1 MMRSKRTVR
10 TFTGLAMAGL
20 VLGLISVGST
30 GSALALEPGQ
40 PAPGFVLPSLED
52 DSQKISLKSYR
63 GKVVWL
69 DFWASW
75 CAPCLTAMPELEKLR
90 QQLPAKDVQI
100 VAVNLDQDPKKALKF
115 LAKNPV
121 GYPSA
126 SDVKG
131 GLPQQF
137 GVKTMPTS
145 YLIDRKGVVRL
156 VHPGFRR
163 GDIET
168 IREEILALVKE

>member
-1 MMRSKRTVR
+1 MMRFPRHGR
-10 TFTGLAMAGL
+10 GPQQLA
-20 VLGLISVGST
+20 LG
-30 GSALALEPGQ
+30 ALALLLACVGVAGSAMALDPGDR
-40 PAPGFVLPSLED
+40 APGFVLPSVED
-52 DSQKISLKSYR
+52 GSKKISLKDYR

-75 CAPCLTAMPELEKLR
+75 CAPCLTAMPELEELR
-90 QQLPAKDVQI
+90 KQLPAKHVQI
-100 VAVNLDQDPKKALKF
+100 IAVNLDQDPKKALRF

-131 GLPQQF
+131 GLPEQF
-137 GVKTMPTS
+137 GLKAMPTS
-145 YLIDRKGVVRL
+145 YLIDRKGVIRL
-156 VHPGFRR
+156 VHEGFRR

-168 IREEILALVKE
+168 IREEIGKLVEE

>member
-1 MMRSKRTVR
+1 MIRPTRTVR
-10 TFTGLAMAGL
+10 TLTGLAMAGL
-20 VLGLISVGST
+20 ALGLLSAGIA
-30 GSALALEPGQ
+30 GSAMALEPGQ
-40 PAPGFVLPSLED
+40 PAPGFVLPSVED
-52 DSQKISLKSYR
+52 GSKKISLKSYR

-90 QQLPAKDVQI
+90 KELPAKDVQI

-115 LAKNPV
+115 LAKNPI

-131 GLPQQF
+131 GLPEQF

>member
-1 MMRSKRTVR
+1 MMRCSSRPH
-10 TFTGLAMAGL
+10 GPNALARVGVLLAILCAGI
-20 VLGLISVGST
+20 G
-30 GSALALEPGQ
+30 APAMALEPGD
-40 PAPGFVLPSLED
+40 PAPGFVLPSVAD
-52 DSQKISLKSYR
+52 SSQKISLKSYR

-75 CAPCLTAMPELEKLR
+75 CAPCLQAMPELEELR
-90 QQLPAKDVQI
+90 KELPAKDVQI
-100 VAVNLDQDPKKALKF
+100 LAVNLDQDPKKALQF

-131 GLPQQF
+131 GLPEQF
-137 GVKTMPTS
+137 GLKTMPTS

-168 IREEILALVKE
+168 IRDEITKLVKE

>member
-1 MMRSKRTVR
+1 MMRFERCVR
-10 TFTGLAMAGL
+10 TSSLLSLGAL
-20 VLGLISVGST
+20 VLL
-30 GSALALEPGQ
+30 SAGIAANAMALEPGD
-40 PAPGFVLPSLED
+40 PAPGFVLPSVEGGAE
-52 DSQKISLKSYR
+52 KISLKSYR

-75 CAPCLTAMPELEKLR
+75 CAPCLTAMPELEELR
-90 QQLPAKDVQI
+90 TQLPEKHVQI
-100 VAVNLDQDPKKALKF
+100 LAVNLDQDPKKALRF

-131 GLPQQF
+131 GLPEQF

-156 VHPGFRR
+156 VHEGFRR
-163 GDIET
+163 GDIEK
-168 IREEILALVKE
+168 IKEEIDKLVKE